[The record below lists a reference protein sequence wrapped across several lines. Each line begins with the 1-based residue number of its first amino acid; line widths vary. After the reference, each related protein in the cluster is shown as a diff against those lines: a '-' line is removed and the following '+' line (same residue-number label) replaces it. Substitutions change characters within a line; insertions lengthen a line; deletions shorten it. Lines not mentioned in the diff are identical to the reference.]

1 MTAIALA
8 LTTAVGFG
16 AGDFLAGMAARRH
29 TALPVAIAVQ
39 AVSLLL
45 LLAATPLVGLPTDG
59 RELAW
64 GGLAG
69 LALGIGTVA
78 YFRGLA
84 TGRMGVVATV
94 AAVLTAVAPLLFG
107 LAAGER
113 PNAVAWGGI
122 AAVLA
127 ALVLVTGTEEEA
139 GRDAPATAGL
149 VDGAVGGVGF
159 GLFVVGVSEG
169 AAVGSALWPV
179 ATAAGLALAVLTAIA
194 LTLGV
199 PVRLGRADAPTVL
212 GAGALGA
219 LASLALVAATRTGM
233 LGVVAVV
240 AALSPAPTMLLAR
253 TFLGERLGARQLAGM
268 GLALAGVAALT
279 LASG

>member
-1 MTAIALA
+1 MAIALA
-8 LTTAVGFG
+8 LATAVGFG
-16 AGDFLAGMAARRH
+16 AGDFLAGMASRRH
-29 TALPVAIAVQ
+29 TALPVAVAVQ
-39 AVSLLL
+39 AVSVVL

-69 LALGIGTVA
+69 LALGVGTVA

-84 TGRMGVVATV
+84 SGRMGIVATV

-107 LAAGER
+107 LAGGER
-113 PNAVAWGGI
+113 PSPLAWAGI
-122 AAVLA
+122 ATVLVA
-127 ALVLVTGTEEEA
+127 LALVTSTEEDA
-139 GRDAPATAGL
+139 SRDAPPTAGL
-149 VDGAVGGVGF
+149 ADGAVGGVGF
-159 GLFVVGVSEG
+159 GLFVIGVSEG

-179 ATAAGLALAVLTAIA
+179 AAAAVVALAVLAA
-194 LTLGV
+194 LTLVLGV
-199 PVRLGRADAPTVL
+199 AVRLSRADAPTVL

-219 LASLALVAATRTGM
+219 LASLALVTATRHGL

-253 TFLGERLGARQLAGM
+253 GFLGERLGARQLAGTV
-268 GLALAGVAALT
+268 LALAGIVALT
-279 LASG
+279 LATG

>member
-29 TALPVAIAVQ
+29 TALPVAVAVQ
-39 AVSLLL
+39 AVSLFL

-69 LALGIGTVA
+69 LALGAGTVA

-84 TGRMGVVATV
+84 HGRMGVVATV
-94 AAVLTAVAPLLFG
+94 TAVLTAVAPLLFG
-107 LAAGER
+107 LASGER
-113 PNAVAWGGI
+113 PTALAWGGI

-127 ALVLVTGTEEEA
+127 ALVLITGTEGEA

-149 VDGAVGGVGF
+149 VDGAVGGIGF
-159 GLFVVGVSEG
+159 GIFVVGVSEG
-169 AAVGSALWPV
+169 AAIGSALWPV
-179 ATAAGLALAVLTAIA
+179 ATAAGVALAVLGAIA
-194 LTLGV
+194 LVLGV
-199 PVRLGRADAPTVL
+199 PVRLGRADAPTVV

-219 LASLALVAATRTGM
+219 LASLALVAATRYGL
-233 LGVVAVV
+233 LGIVAVV

-253 TFLGERLGARQLAGM
+253 AFLGEQLSARQLAGI
-268 GLALAGVAALT
+268 GCALVGIAALT
-279 LASG
+279 LATV